1 MTRREAQRRIVGLV
15 AEAAELR
22 EERRELSRRLRRLR
36 EEVAGLLPL
45 ARAGCGRE
53 KAAPVVLADSGA
65 GENMVTVHKR
75 RVAQRAEIGKAGIG
89 RGEE

>member
-22 EERRELSRRLRRLR
+22 EARRELSRRLRRLR

-45 ARAGCGRE
+45 ARAGSGG
-53 KAAPVVLADSGA
+53 KKDAPVVLADTGA
-65 GENMVTVHKR
+65 KGNARNVHAAKMPQC
-75 RVAQRAEIGKAGIG
+75 AGLGKAGIG
-89 RGEE
+89 RGVE